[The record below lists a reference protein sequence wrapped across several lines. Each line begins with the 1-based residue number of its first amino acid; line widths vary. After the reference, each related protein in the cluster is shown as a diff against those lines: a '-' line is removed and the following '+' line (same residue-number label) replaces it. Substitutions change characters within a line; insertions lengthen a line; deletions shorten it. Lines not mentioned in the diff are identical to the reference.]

1 MIILPEYIKKIL
13 TTLNTHNYEAF
24 VVGGSIRNALLNLP
38 IVDYDI
44 TTNAKPHELLGLF
57 KEYPCLTHGMKHG
70 TITIIVENHPVE
82 VTTYRME
89 GNYINHRFPSTVEFT
104 TSLQE
109 DCRRRD
115 FTINALCYHPDTG
128 ILDYFNGLK
137 DLHHQCIRCIDDP
150 FARFEEDALRILRAI
165 RFASQLHFT
174 IENTTKQAIFEKQ
187 GLLNHI
193 SNARLLQEANQI
205 LCSQHPAIFLDYP
218 KILYFLFQVHTMDTT
233 MNHLPNLLPVRL
245 AHLLKDHKDYKTILK
260 QRQYDKKTIKQVDA
274 IIHQQH
280 NPLDQQGALTLLQN
294 YPKEYPLILQYLC
307 SLHGLNYQNE
317 LDKLHTISIYDVKHL
332 AIRGKNLPPSIEPK
346 QRSIV
351 LNTLLDLVINK
362 EINNTKEDLLDYIK
376 NNIQ

>member
-1 MIILPEYIKKIL
+1 MITLPEYIKKIL

-44 TTNAKPHELLGLF
+44 TTNAKPYELLGLF

-82 VTTYRME
+82 VTTYRIE
-89 GNYINHRFPSTVEFT
+89 GNYTNHRFPSTVEFT

-115 FTINALCYHPDTG
+115 FTINALCYHPNTG

-174 IENTTKQAIFEKQ
+174 IEDTTKQAIFEKQ

-280 NPLDQQGALTLLQN
+280 NPLDQKGALTLLQN

-307 SLHGLNYQNE
+307 SLRDLNYQNE
-317 LDKLHTISIYDVKHL
+317 LDKLHTIDIYDVKHL
-332 AIRGKNLPPSIEPK
+332 AITGKDLPTSIEPK
-346 QRSIV
+346 QRSFV
-351 LNTLLDLVINK
+351 LKTLLEFVINK
-362 EINNTKEDLLDYIK
+362 KINNTKEDLLDYIK

>member
-1 MIILPEYIKKIL
+1 MITLPEYIKKIL

-44 TTNAKPHELLGLF
+44 TTNAKPHELLELF
-57 KEYPCLTHGMKHG
+57 KDYPCLTHGMKHG

-82 VTTYRME
+82 VTTYRIE

-332 AIRGKNLPPSIEPK
+332 AIRGKDLPPSIEPK